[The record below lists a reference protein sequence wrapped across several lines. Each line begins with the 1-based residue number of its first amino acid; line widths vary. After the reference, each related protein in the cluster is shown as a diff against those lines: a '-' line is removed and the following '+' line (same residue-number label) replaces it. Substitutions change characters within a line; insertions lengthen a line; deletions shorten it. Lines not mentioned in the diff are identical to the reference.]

1 MKAFDVLEKLI
12 AERDISDG
20 ELRTLLRSDGCDN
33 ALFAAADKTR
43 REVYGDEVYIRGL
56 IEFTNYCKNNCYY
69 CGTQF

>member
-12 AERDISDG
+12 ADRDISDG
-20 ELRTLLRSDGCDN
+20 ELKTLLRSDGCDS